1 MMPKSRFIG
10 LRLSEE
16 EYRILMSRAVRKGQ
30 NLSDY
35 MRWVLLRRHEN
46 KG

>member
-1 MMPKSRFIG
+1 MPKSRVVA

-16 EYRILMSRAVRKGQ
+16 EYRILMSRAVRRGQ

-35 MRWVLLRRHEN
+35 IRYVLLRKHE
-46 KG
+46 G